1 MIKENIDK
9 QLSEKSKSI
18 YHDYG
23 HFAIEFEQLTLSI
36 KICIFSLMGLQ
47 GLQDFKYL
55 RILLHDQT
63 TFPLLNKLRSLL
75 ALHFEKEPQRL
86 KVLDKLFTYT
96 IKLIEKRNEIIH
108 GSFFVTSDSDGNL
121 FKDKA
126 GKFGV
131 KPIEDFYDKAK
142 FVNYTTKLILAKQ
155 KFDIL
160 NSYFHENDKVY
171 FEIFNDTELEKLN
184 IDK

>member
-47 GLQDFKYL
+47 GLKDFKYL

-63 TFPLLNKLRSLL
+63 AFPLLNKLRSLL
-75 ALHFEKEPQRL
+75 ALHYEKEPERL
-86 KVLDKLFTYT
+86 KALDKLFSYT
-96 IKLIEKRNEIIH
+96 IKMIEKRNDIIH
-108 GSFFVTSDSDGNL
+108 GSFFVTSESNGNL
-121 FKDKA
+121 FKDKT

-131 KPIEDFYDKAK
+131 NPIEDNYDKTK
-142 FVNYTTKLILAKQ
+142 FINYTTKLILAKN
-155 KFDIL
+155 KFDVL
-160 NSYFHENDKVY
+160 NSYFYENDEVY
-171 FEIFNDTELEKLN
+171 FEIFNIKQLEQLD